1 MPCLNCGSAVTCEA
15 HIIPKKGAREI
26 IKRST
31 RKTLSL
37 LAPNRVHNFM
47 QSGFVDNEI
56 LCSRCDGVLG
66 VYDNHATQILRLL
79 GTEHEVIDR
88 QANRFKITRGKG
100 VNHEHLALFGA
111 AVVWRT
117 SVSKYRELAEFT
129 LGNNEAWMRKIVFR
143 QGNEIPTVLVAR
155 LVGRTAL
162 THEAAMT
169 ALMYPVRIKMRGIW
183 VARFYFG
190 GLIFFV
196 QTTRAADASLCADA
210 VTTFGRSAGPACLA
224 GVLYRFEEL
233 ADLRQVRQSKHVQQV
248 LARRDGAFNI

>member
-1 MPCLNCGSAVTCEA
+1 
-15 HIIPKKGAREI
+15 
-26 IKRST
+26 
-31 RKTLSL
+31 
-37 LAPNRVHNFM
+37 
-47 QSGFVDNEI
+47 
-56 LCSRCDGVLG
+56 
-66 VYDNHATQILRLL
+66 
-79 GTEHEVIDR
+79 
-88 QANRFKITRGKG
+88 
-100 VNHEHLALFGA
+100 
-111 AVVWRT
+111 
-117 SVSKYRELAEFT
+117 
-129 LGNNEAWMRKIVFR
+129 MRKIVFR
-143 QGNEIPTVLVAR
+143 QSNEIPTVLVAR